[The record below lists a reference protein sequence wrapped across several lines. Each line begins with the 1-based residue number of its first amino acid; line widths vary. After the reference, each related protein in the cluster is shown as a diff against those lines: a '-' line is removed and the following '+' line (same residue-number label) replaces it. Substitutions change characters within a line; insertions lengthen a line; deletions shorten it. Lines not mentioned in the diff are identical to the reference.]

1 MYSLGLIQLLGY
13 VALTC
18 YNLLWLLH
26 PKVAKLESVLS
37 GCNRLTIDGS
47 LGTHESP
54 RKVPK
59 DKNAPEIRL
68 DFYYN
73 KKSRDFRPVVF
84 NLGGNLPFFGN
95 FVGDIFNFLD
105 YVRSNLTIIRQ
116 FTFLEGNSI

>member
-1 MYSLGLIQLLGY
+1 MYSLGLLQLLGY

-47 LGTHESP
+47 LGTNESP

-84 NLGGNLPFFGN
+84 NLGVICPFLAILFE
-95 FVGDIFNFLD
+95 IFFKFFRLF
-105 YVRSNLTIIRQ
+105 S
-116 FTFLEGNSI
+116 E